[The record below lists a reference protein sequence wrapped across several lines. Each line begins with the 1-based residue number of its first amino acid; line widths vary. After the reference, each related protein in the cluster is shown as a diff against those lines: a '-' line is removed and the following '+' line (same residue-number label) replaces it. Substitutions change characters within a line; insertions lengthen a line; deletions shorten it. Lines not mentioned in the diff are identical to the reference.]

1 MSSKLPF
8 LLLHQMD
15 KKDIID
21 VLERIGTMLEIKG
34 ENPFKVRAYFSGA
47 RTLQTMEEDLGEV
60 IRSGKLGEIP
70 GIGKALTEK
79 VETLFNTGQLE
90 FYEKLVASVPDGL
103 MDLLEVPGLGGKKIK
118 ALHEQLAVDSI
129 ESLTQACKAGKVA
142 ELKGF
147 GEKTQEKILSGIK
160 NREAYA
166 ARHLWWDA
174 RAVVDRI
181 LPSLKEL
188 PEVEKVEAAGS
199 FRRGMETVGD
209 LDFIVASG
217 NPAPIMEWFTSMDGV
232 AEVTAHGDTKS
243 SIRLEGGMQA
253 DLRVVP
259 PEQFYFALHHFTGSK
274 DHNVRMRQ
282 KALSLGL
289 SLSEW
294 GLRPEEEKDS
304 SRKAGPIEAHAEE
317 DVFRALGLSYVPP
330 ALREGMGE
338 VEAAERG
345 ELPELIKYTDLRGC
359 FHNHTTASDGR
370 NSLEEMAAEADRMG
384 WDYLGIA
391 DHSKSSF
398 QANGLN
404 EERLLKQV
412 QAIHEFNASGR
423 YRARLFAGSEVDIL
437 SEGRLDFEDEVLE
450 KLDYVVASVHNG
462 LSQDEET
469 MTHRLIRAIEHPQVT
484 MLGHLSGR
492 LLLRREASRLNVQ
505 KVIDAALANGK
516 MLELNANPMRLDMD
530 WRHWR
535 KAAERGLLCC
545 INPDA
550 HALHHFDYQL
560 AGVYAARKGWLQA
573 EHIFNTRTLGEVV
586 DYLGLA

>member
-1 MSSKLPF
+1 
-8 LLLHQMD
+8 MD
-15 KKDIID
+15 KKDIIE

-47 RTLQTMEEDLGEV
+47 RTLQTMEEDLGQV
-60 IRSGKLGEIP
+60 IGKGRLGEIP
-70 GIGKALTEK
+70 GIGKALTDK
-79 VETLFNTGQLE
+79 VETLYTTGELE
-90 FYEKLVASVPDGL
+90 FYDKLVASVPSGL

-118 ALHEQLAVDSI
+118 ALHVQLGVDSI
-129 ESLTQACKAGKVA
+129 DSLTKACKEGKVA

-147 GEKTQEKILSGIK
+147 GAKTQEKILSGIK

-174 RAVVDRI
+174 RAVVERI
-181 LPSLKEL
+181 LPALQAL
-188 PEVEKVEAAGS
+188 PDVDRAEVAGS

-209 LDFIVASG
+209 LDFIVASS
-217 NPAPIMEWFTSMDGV
+217 NPASIMEWFVGMEGIT
-232 AEVTAHGDTKS
+232 EVTAHGETKS
-243 SIRLEGGMQA
+243 SIRMEGGMQA

-259 PEQFYFALHHFTGSK
+259 AEQFYFALHHFTGSK

-282 KALSLGL
+282 KALSIGL

-294 GLRPEEEKDS
+294 GLRPEEEKNATRKKGPVSAS
-304 SRKAGPIEAHAEE
+304 SEE
-317 DVFRALGLSYVPP
+317 DVFKALGLSYVPP

-338 VEAAERG
+338 VDAAENDA
-345 ELPELIKYTDLRGC
+345 LPKLLNFEDLQGC

-370 NSLEEMAAEADRMG
+370 NSLMEMAEEADKRG
-384 WDYLGIA
+384 WRYLGIA

-398 QANGLN
+398 QANGLD

-412 QAIHEFNASGR
+412 HAIQTINDSGEFR
-423 YRARLFAGSEVDIL
+423 VRLFSGSEVDIL
-437 SEGRLDFEDEVLE
+437 SEGRLDFEDSVLE
-450 KLDYVVASVHNG
+450 SLDYVVASVHNG
-462 LSQDEET
+462 LTQDEDT
-469 MTHRLIRAIEHPQVT
+469 MTTRLIRAIEHPQVT

-492 LLLRREASRLNVQ
+492 LLLRREASRMNVQ
-505 KVIDAALANGK
+505 KIIDAALANGK

-535 KAAERGLLCC
+535 KAADRGLLCC

-550 HALHHFDYQL
+550 HALHHFDFQY
-560 AGVYAARKGWLQA
+560 AGVLAARKGWLQR
-573 EHIFNTRTLGEVV
+573 EQVFNTRTLPEVLT
-586 DYLGLA
+586 YFGLN

>member
-181 LPSLKEL
+181 LPGLKEL

-370 NSLEEMAAEADRMG
+370 NSLEEMAAEADRRG

>member
-1 MSSKLPF
+1 
-8 LLLHQMD
+8 MD
-15 KKDIID
+15 KKDIIE

-34 ENPFKVRAYFSGA
+34 ENPFKIRAYFSGA

-60 IRSGKLGEIP
+60 IGEGRLGEIP

-79 VETLFNTGQLE
+79 VETLYTTGELE
-90 FYEKLVASVPDGL
+90 FYDKLVASVPSGL

-118 ALHEQLAVDSI
+118 ALHEQLDVDSI
-129 ESLTQACKAGKVA
+129 DSLTKACKEGKVA

-147 GEKTQEKILSGIK
+147 GAKTQEKILSGIK

-174 RAVVDRI
+174 RAVVERI
-181 LPSLKEL
+181 LPALQAL
-188 PEVEKVEAAGS
+188 PDVERAEAAGS

-209 LDFIVASG
+209 LDFIVASS
-217 NPAPIMEWFTSMDGV
+217 NPVPIMEWFVGMEGIT
-232 AEVTAHGDTKS
+232 EVTAHGETKS

-259 PEQFYFALHHFTGSK
+259 TEQFYFALHHFTGSK

-282 KALSLGL
+282 KALSMGL

-294 GLRPEEEKDS
+294 GLRPEEEKNATRKTGPVCAS
-304 SRKAGPIEAHAEE
+304 SEE
-317 DVFRALGLSYVPP
+317 DVFKALGLSYVPP

-338 VEAAERG
+338 VEAAEKD
-345 ELPELIKYTDLRGC
+345 ELPKLLNFEDLQGC

-370 NSLEEMAAEADRMG
+370 NSLREMAGEADKRG
-384 WDYLGIA
+384 WGYLGIA

-398 QANGLN
+398 QANGLD

-412 QAIHEFNASGR
+412 HAIQAINDSGEFR
-423 YRARLFAGSEVDIL
+423 VRLFSGSEVDIL
-437 SEGRLDFEDEVLE
+437 TEGRLDFEDSVLE
-450 KLDYVVASVHNG
+450 SLDYVVASVHNG
-462 LSQDEET
+462 LTQDEAT
-469 MTHRLIRAIEHPQVT
+469 MTTRLIRALEHPQVT

-492 LLLRREASRLNVQ
+492 LLLRREASKMNVQ
-505 KVIDAALANGK
+505 KIIDAALANGK
-516 MLELNANPMRLDMD
+516 ILELNANPMRLDMD

-535 KAAERGLLCC
+535 KAADRGLLCC

-550 HALHHFDYQL
+550 HALHHFDFQY
-560 AGVYAARKGWLQA
+560 AGVLAARKGWLQR
-573 EHIFNTRTLGEVV
+573 EQVFNTRTLPEVLT
-586 DYLGLA
+586 YLGLN

>member
-1 MSSKLPF
+1 
-8 LLLHQMD
+8 MD

-47 RTLQTMEEDLGEV
+47 RTLQTMEEDLGQV

-129 ESLTQACKAGKVA
+129 ESLTQACKEGKVA

-232 AEVTAHGDTKS
+232 TEVTAHGDTKS

-304 SRKAGPIEAHAEE
+304 TRKAGPIEAHAEE

-370 NSLEEMAAEADRMG
+370 NSLEEMAAEADHRG

>member
-1 MSSKLPF
+1 
-8 LLLHQMD
+8 MD
-15 KKDIID
+15 KKDIIE
-21 VLERIGTMLEIKG
+21 VLERIGTMMEIKG
-34 ENPFKVRAYFSGA
+34 ENPFKIRAYSAGA

-60 IRSGKLGEIP
+60 IEEGRLGDIP

-79 VETLFNTGQLE
+79 IETLYSTGELE
-90 FYEKLVASVPDGL
+90 FYHKLVASVPSGL
-103 MDLLEVPGLGGKKIK
+103 MDLLDIPGLGGKKIK
-118 ALHEQLAVDSI
+118 VLHEQLEVDSI
-129 ESLTQACKAGKVA
+129 ESLTVACQEGRVA

-147 GEKTQEKILSGIK
+147 GKKTEEKILSGIK

-174 RAVVDRI
+174 RARVEQI
-181 LPSLKEL
+181 LPGLEEL
-188 PEVEKVEAAGS
+188 PEVERVEAAGS

-209 LDFIVASG
+209 LDFLVASA
-217 NPAPIMEWFTSMDGV
+217 NPAPIMDWFTSMDGI

-243 SIRLEGGMQA
+243 SVRFEGGMQA

-259 PEQFYFALHHFTGSK
+259 SEQFYFALHHFTGSK

-304 SRKAGPIEAHAEE
+304 SRKAGPVEANSEE
-317 DVFRALGLSYVPP
+317 DIFTALGLQFVPP

-338 VEAAERG
+338 VEAAERN
-345 ELPELIKYTDLRGC
+345 ELPELLEFSDLKGC

-370 NSLEEMAAEADRMG
+370 NTLKEMAGEADRRG
-384 WDYLGIA
+384 WEYLGIS
-391 DHSKSSF
+391 DHSKASF
-398 QANGLN
+398 QANGLD

-412 QAIHEFNASGR
+412 QAIKEINQSGKFR
-423 YRARLFAGSEVDIL
+423 VHLFSGSEVDIL
-437 SEGRLDFEDEVLE
+437 SGGKLDFEDSDLDS
-450 KLDYVVASVHNG
+450 LDYVVASVHAG
-462 LSQDEET
+462 LTQDEET
-469 MTHRLIRAIEHPQVT
+469 MTARLIKVLEHPQVT

-492 LLLRREASRLNVQ
+492 LLLKREPSRMNIQ
-505 KVIDAALANGK
+505 KIIDAAVANGK
-516 MLELNANPMRLDMD
+516 IIELNANPMRLDMD

-535 KAAERGLLCC
+535 RAAEKGLLCC

-550 HALHHFDYQL
+550 HALHHFDFQQV
-560 AGVYAARKGWLQA
+560 GVLAARKGWLTAQ
-573 EHIFNTRTLGEVV
+573 EVFNTRTLVEVKE
-586 DYLGLA
+586 YLN

>member
-1 MSSKLPF
+1 
-8 LLLHQMD
+8 MD

-21 VLERIGTMLEIKG
+21 LLERIGTMLEIKG
-34 ENPFKVRAYFSGA
+34 ENPFKVRAYYSGA

-60 IRSGKLGEIP
+60 IAAGRLGDIP

-79 VETLFNTGQLE
+79 IENLYTTGELE
-90 FYEKLVASVPDGL
+90 FYDKLVASVPSGL

-118 ALHEQLAVDSI
+118 ALHEQLGIDSI
-129 ESLTQACKAGKVA
+129 ESLTQACNAGKVA

-174 RAVVDRI
+174 RRVVDEI
-181 LPSLKEL
+181 LPEL
-188 PEVEKVEAAGS
+188 RALPQVERAEAAGS

-209 LDFIVASG
+209 LDFIVASS
-217 NPAPIMEWFTSMDGV
+217 NPAPIMGWFTSMVGI
-232 AEVTAHGDTKS
+232 AEVTAHGDTKA

-259 PEQFYFALHHFTGSK
+259 AEQFYFALHHFTGSK

-282 KALSLGL
+282 KALSMGL

-294 GLRPEEEKDS
+294 GLRPEEEKDA
-304 SRKAGPIEAHAEE
+304 SRQAGTIVADSEE
-317 DVFRALGLSYVPP
+317 DVFKALGLNFVPP

-338 VEAAERG
+338 VEAAEKN
-345 ELPELIKYTDLRGC
+345 ELPDLLQYEDLKGC

-370 NSLEEMAAEADRMG
+370 NSLEEIAEEADRRG
-384 WDYLGIA
+384 WAYLGIA
-391 DHSKSSF
+391 DHSKASF
-398 QANGLN
+398 QANGLDG
-404 EERLLKQV
+404 ERLLKQV
-412 QAIHEFNASGR
+412 SAIHELNEGGMFQAH
-423 YRARLFAGSEVDIL
+423 LFSGSEVDIL
-437 SEGRLDFEDEVLE
+437 SGGRLDFEDSILE
-450 KLDYVVASVHNG
+450 QLDYVVASVHNG

-469 MTHRLIRAIEHPQVT
+469 MTDRLIRAIEHPAVT
-484 MLGHLSGR
+484 MIGHLSGR
-492 LLLRREASRLNVQ
+492 LLLRREASKMKIQ
-505 KVIDAALANGK
+505 KIIDAALANETI
-516 MLELNANPMRLDMD
+516 LELNANPMRLDMD

-535 KAAERGLLCC
+535 RAAEKGLVCC

-560 AGVYAARKGWLQA
+560 AGVNAARKGWLTK
-573 EHIFNTRTLGEVV
+573 ENVFNTRPLSEIKN
-586 DYLGLA
+586 YLGKS

>member
-1 MSSKLPF
+1 
-8 LLLHQMD
+8 MD

-79 VETLFNTGQLE
+79 VETLFNTGELE
-90 FYEKLVASVPDGL
+90 FYEKLVASVPAGL

-129 ESLTQACKAGKVA
+129 ESLTQACKEGKVA

-147 GEKTQEKILSGIK
+147 GEKTQEKILSGVK

-181 LPSLKEL
+181 LPGLKEL
-188 PEVEKVEAAGS
+188 PEVKKVEAAGS

-217 NPAPIMEWFTSMDGV
+217 NPAPIMEWFTSMDGMT
-232 AEVTAHGDTKS
+232 EVTAHGDTKS

-259 PEQFYFALHHFTGSK
+259 PKQFSFALHHFTGSK

-370 NSLEEMAAEADRMG
+370 NSLEEMAAEADRRG

-412 QAIHEFNASGR
+412 QSIHEFNASGR
-423 YRARLFAGSEVDIL
+423 CRARLFAGCEVDIL